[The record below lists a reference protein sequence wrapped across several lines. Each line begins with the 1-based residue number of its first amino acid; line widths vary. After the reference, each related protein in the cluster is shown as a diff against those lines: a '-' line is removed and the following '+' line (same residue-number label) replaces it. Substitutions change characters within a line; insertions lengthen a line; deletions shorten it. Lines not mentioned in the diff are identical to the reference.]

1 MMKPS
6 GTHGASRP
14 SQGDS
19 TRVMIVDDHA
29 VVLAGLRLALE
40 FEGFNV
46 AATAETAEEAI
57 RLCQELEPDVLLLDI
72 HMPHQEGF
80 EVLERLKQEGTRT
93 KIIMLTASL
102 RSEDRRK
109 AEALGAH
116 GYVSKE
122 VLTDQLGEVIRRSV
136 RGDLSAEAV
145 IGDSGRTL
153 TADTQPSV
161 RTAGLTEQEMQVLR
175 LIATG
180 MDNSE
185 ISQELYVSIN
195 TVKSHV
201 TSILSKLGVDNRTQ
215 AAVWAFRHFDQED
228 PVSEQ
233 FGKES

>member
-1 MMKPS
+1 MTPS
-6 GTHGASRP
+6 GTHEASRS
-14 SQGDS
+14 SQGDRI
-19 TRVMIVDDHA
+19 RVMIVDDHS
-29 VVLAGLRLALE
+29 VVLSGLRLALE
-40 FEGFNV
+40 FEGFDV

-57 RLCQELEPDVLLLDI
+57 RLCLELEPDVLLLDI

-116 GYVSKE
+116 AYVSKE
-122 VLTDQLGEVIRRSV
+122 ILTDQLAEVIRRSV
-136 RGDLSAEAV
+136 QGEFSAEAV
-145 IGDSGRTL
+145 IGDSGRSL
-153 TADTQPSV
+153 AADTQPSA
-161 RTAGLTEQEMQVLR
+161 RTADLTEQEMQVLR

-215 AAVWAFRHFDQED
+215 AAVWAFRHFDQD
-228 PVSEQ
+228 KQLGSQ
-233 FGKES
+233 SGKES